1 MKSCTDTQ
9 PLPQWPLQVAWLLG
23 LLAAC
28 FGAAGL
34 GGAVTATS
42 VGHWYQTL
50 AKPTWSPPDGIFG
63 PVWTVLYF
71 LMAIAAWLVWRR
83 TGWPGARAPL
93 TWFAVQLVLNVGW
106 SIAFFGLRSPGTA
119 FAGIL
124 LLWLAIVATTFSFGS
139 RSAWAAWLLAGG
151 ALYWQWSSPA
161 ARTQRLLRLLSSST
175 SEWRGSSIREGV
187 QSARGSDSERKGCR
201 G

>member
-83 TGWPGARAPL
+83 GD
-93 TWFAVQLVLNVGW
+93 AVVVPMALFGIQLVFNAAW
-106 SIAFFGLRSPGTA
+106 SWLFFGLHSPGAALIDISGGHQALHDTA
-119 FAGIL
+119 
-124 LLWLAIVATTFSFGS
+124 VATLTVPG
-139 RSAWAAWLLAGG
+139 AAAAGNYQVNVRIEAQG
-151 ALYWQWSSPA
+151 GKGTLFAIDYA
-161 ARTQRLLRLLSSST
+161 ARLAEEVGADYIFEDIAHLLDA
-175 SEWRGSSIREGV
+175 WRSL
-187 QSARGSDSERKGCR
+187 
-201 G
+201 